1 VQTLRDVRYLVVNA
15 DDFGYSRSV
24 NRGIVE
30 AHEHGIVT
38 SASLM
43 VARPGAVEA
52 AEYARE
58 RPQLGLGL
66 HAELGRWRVAWL
78 PVRGAARSVAG
89 LQRRV
94 ATELARQ
101 LDRFRSLVGRDPSH
115 LDSHQHRHRSELVRP
130 HFELV
135 AEELGIPLRRVSS
148 TVRFCGEFYGHD
160 GLGQPR
166 PAAIT
171 RETLIALLEQLEEG
185 VTELG
190 CHPGYPDPALV
201 SSYADERELELRTLC
216 DGRVRRF
223 LEGRDIALI
232 GFGEATRLLGAPR

>member
-1 VQTLRDVRYLVVNA
+1 MQTLRYVRYVIVNA
-15 DDFGYSRSV
+15 DDFGYSRGV

-30 AHEHGIVT
+30 AHEYGIVT

-52 AEYARE
+52 AEYARG

-66 HAELGRWRVAWL
+66 HAELGRWRVARF
-78 PVRGAARSVAG
+78 PVRGAAHSVAA
-89 LQRRV
+89 LQRSV

-101 LDRFRSLVGRDPSH
+101 LDRFRSLIGRDPSH
-115 LDSHQHRHRSELVRP
+115 LDSHQHRHRDELVRP

-135 AEELGIPLRRVSS
+135 AAELGVPLRRVSS

-160 GLGQPR
+160 GRGQPSPADIR
-166 PAAIT
+166 PEA
-171 RETLIALLEQLEEG
+171 LISLLEGLEEG

-190 CHPGYPDPALV
+190 CHPGYVDDLRDW
-201 SSYADERELELRTLC
+201 YHREREQEVRTLC
-216 DGRVRRF
+216 DPAVKETIGR
-223 LEGRDIALI
+223 LGI
-232 GFGEATRLLGAPR
+232 RLCTFADLRQHLQHQTG